1 MKTDCL
7 KGIDTLRYSDIFLA
21 MYSDNGSSCLHR
33 NHSHVLVYMYSGE
46 LEIKEHKEI
55 TRLHKGDC
63 AFIRKDFS
71 VQLTKQ
77 ACKMEQFKAV
87 FLMFTDKFLRNFYCR
102 LDKESLPEN
111 ARRSKVSLYR
121 LPSDRPDIVSLFE
134 SMTPI
139 LQFRHPT
146 YGRTVGIEDDR
157 RIVRT
162 PEYGQEPVCLAFR
175 LRRPVENRHHGLHG
189 TELHERPY
197 AGGNG
202 QLYRAELA
210 TFKRDFNKVS
220 DLSPQ
225 KWVIRRRLE
234 AAHALI
240 LSGTR
245 KVTDVCYRVGFK
257 NLSHFSKSIRDC
269 TDIPLPTAIDLFIQT
284 NGLMDIQG
292 QENQL
297 ILAFPDREVRCL
309 DTADNR
315 INRMLERSNISIIGN
330 NNRVLLHFE
339 SEDSAEELLTGAGFL
354 LIVKG
359 DGNEVDMGTVIVRC
373 SSILGMTG
381 LKLIIGQLPD
391 WSAGVSRTA
400 NGCSVTIGDRV
411 VINGVTLY
419 LQEDHSRVSI
429 GDDSQLSWG
438 VDVWCTDAHTITD
451 LEGNP
456 VNYAES
462 IEIGR
467 HVWVGKD
474 VKIRQECAN
483 RRQQHCRLGA
493 ASLPNGSTSR
503 T

>member
-1 MKTDCL
+1 
-7 KGIDTLRYSDIFLA
+7 
-21 MYSDNGSSCLHR
+21 
-33 NHSHVLVYMYSGE
+33 
-46 LEIKEHKEI
+46 
-55 TRLHKGDC
+55 
-63 AFIRKDFS
+63 
-71 VQLTKQ
+71 
-77 ACKMEQFKAV
+77 
-87 FLMFTDKFLRNFYCR
+87 
-102 LDKESLPEN
+102 
-111 ARRSKVSLYR
+111 
-121 LPSDRPDIVSLFE
+121 
-134 SMTPI
+134 
-139 LQFRHPT
+139 
-146 YGRTVGIEDDR
+146 
-157 RIVRT
+157 
-162 PEYGQEPVCLAFR
+162 
-175 LRRPVENRHHGLHG
+175 
-189 TELHERPY
+189 
-197 AGGNG
+197 
-202 QLYRAELA
+202 
-210 TFKRDFNKVS
+210 
-220 DLSPQ
+220 
-225 KWVIRRRLE
+225 
-234 AAHALI
+234 
-240 LSGTR
+240 
-245 KVTDVCYRVGFK
+245 
-257 NLSHFSKSIRDC
+257 
-269 TDIPLPTAIDLFIQT
+269 
-284 NGLMDIQG
+284 MDIQG

-381 LKLIIGQLPD
+381 LKLIIGQLPGLG
-391 WSAGVSRTA
+391 AGVSRTA

-467 HVWVGKD
+467 HVCGQGCQD
-474 VKIRQECAN
+474 RQECAN
-483 RRQQHCRLGA
+483 RRQQHCRLGQHRYQTVRRA
-493 ASLPNGSTSR
+493 ERNPRRHPGQDSEAWHKLGPQVHQQVRERVVTAFPFF
-503 T
+503 

>member
-46 LEIKEHKEI
+46 LEIKEHKKN

-134 SMTPI
+134 SMTPYFNSGI
-139 LQFRHPT
+139 RPT
-146 YGRTVGIEDDR
+146 DELLELKMTEGLYVLLNTDKNLYASLFDFADPWKIDIMDFMEQNYMNDLTLAEMANYTGRS
-157 RIVRT
+157 
-162 PEYGQEPVCLAFR
+162 
-175 LRRPVENRHHGLHG
+175 
-189 TELHERPY
+189 
-197 AGGNG
+197 
-202 QLYRAELA
+202 LA

-257 NLSHFSKSIRDC
+257 NLSHFSK
-269 TDIPLPTAIDLFIQT
+269 AYK
-284 NGLMDIQG
+284 GLYG
-292 QENQL
+292 YSP
-297 ILAFPDREVRCL
+297 AH
-309 DTADNR
+309 
-315 INRMLERSNISIIGN
+315 SN
-330 NNRVLLHFE
+330 
-339 SEDSAEELLTGAGFL
+339 
-354 LIVKG
+354 
-359 DGNEVDMGTVIVRC
+359 
-373 SSILGMTG
+373 
-381 LKLIIGQLPD
+381 
-391 WSAGVSRTA
+391 
-400 NGCSVTIGDRV
+400 
-411 VINGVTLY
+411 
-419 LQEDHSRVSI
+419 
-429 GDDSQLSWG
+429 
-438 VDVWCTDAHTITD
+438 
-451 LEGNP
+451 
-456 VNYAES
+456 
-462 IEIGR
+462 
-467 HVWVGKD
+467 
-474 VKIRQECAN
+474 
-483 RRQQHCRLGA
+483 
-493 ASLPNGSTSR
+493 
-503 T
+503 